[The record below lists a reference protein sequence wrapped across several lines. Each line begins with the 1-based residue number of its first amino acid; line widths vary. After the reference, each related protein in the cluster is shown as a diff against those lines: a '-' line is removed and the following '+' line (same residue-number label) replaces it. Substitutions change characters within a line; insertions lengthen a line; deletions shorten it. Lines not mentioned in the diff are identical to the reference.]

1 MAQIPHPHSGKKL
14 SESGIG
20 RELLQGK
27 WYAWAFWG
35 IVATFYLYEFFIR
48 VTPSVILPELTKDF
62 DVTPGSTATAMST
75 YLWVYAP
82 MQLAVGVL
90 LDRWGSKYVVSTAA
104 MLCAVGC
111 ILFSMADELFM
122 AGFGRGFIGFGSAFA
137 FVGAIYVATVWFPPN
152 RLGLIAGI
160 TLSVGM
166 IGEIIG
172 QYPVSVLT
180 TDYGWQKVVF
190 WSGIIGAFLG
200 LCMLIL
206 IPRRPSWFEN
216 RFSHDDE
223 RRIGV
228 LHSLFILLKN
238 PQIWI
243 IGLISAVLYLPMSVI
258 AALWGTSYLEETMNI
273 DTDQST
279 AIITMLAVGWLFG
292 CPIFGRLSDSFENRR
307 LPILIGCIGGTLTLG
322 LFLLAPQLSFTTMLI
337 LVLVMGLCTST
348 QSITFAIVIEVSPR
362 QLAATAVSTCNFI
375 TMMLAGLLQV
385 AIGWIL
391 DWRMNLGHG
400 LAPAPARATVH
411 GNPNHVVAQNAYEGA
426 TSGDFIY
433 ALAVIP
439 LLFAVTIVLSF
450 FLKET
455 RGRNICELSL
465 DP

>member
-1 MAQIPHPHSGKKL
+1 MTRIPHPHTGRKL
-14 SESGIG
+14 SEPGKGS
-20 RELLQGK
+20 ELLQGK

-48 VTPSVILPELTKDF
+48 VTPSVILPELTEELHA
-62 DVTPGSTATAMST
+62 TPGSTATAMST

-90 LDRWGSKYVVSTAA
+90 LDRLGSKYVVSTAA
-104 MLCAVGC
+104 VLCAIGC
-111 ILFSMADELFM
+111 ILFSLADDLFM

-180 TDYGWQKVVF
+180 TNYGWQEVVF
-190 WSGIIGAFLG
+190 WSGIIGAVLG
-200 LCMLIL
+200 ISMLIF
-206 IPRRPSWFEN
+206 IPRRPSWFER

-223 RRIGV
+223 QRIGV
-228 LHSLFILLKN
+228 LHSLLLLLKN

-243 IGLISAVLYLPMSVI
+243 VGLISAVLYLPMSVI

-273 DTDQST
+273 DADQST

-292 CPIFGRLSDSFENRR
+292 CPVFGRMSDSFRNRR
-307 LPILIGCIGGTLTLG
+307 VPILIGCIGGTITLG
-322 LFLLAPQLSFTTMLI
+322 LFLLAPQLNFATMLI
-337 LVLVMGLCTST
+337 LVLIMGLCTST
-348 QSITFAIVIEVSPR
+348 QSITFAIVIEISPR
-362 QLAATAVSTCNFI
+362 QLAATSVSTCNFI

-385 AIGWIL
+385 GIGWIL
-391 DWRMNLGHG
+391 DWRMTVEHG
-400 LAPAPARATVH
+400 ITPSPARATVH
-411 GNPNHVVAQNAYEGA
+411 KSPDQALAQNAYEGLSA
-426 TSGDFIY
+426 GDFIY

-439 LLFAVTIVLSF
+439 LLFAATIVLCL

-455 RGRNICELSL
+455 HGRNVNAVNLEQ
-465 DP
+465 